1 MSQKTITIN
10 GTVYDAHTGLPIEN
24 STEAV
29 SHAETSEVSHPHRNH
44 PAHTMH
50 QKTQKSHILNRQVVK
65 SSAPVMP
72 NHTHQVV
79 QRSPHITK
87 FAPHPSGTPKAPQR
101 SMDISAVKHPMVQK
115 AHDQMARPV
124 EARPAS
130 KPSQVIKQEAISEA
144 LQKAPSHKANTK
156 EHAPK
161 RKFSR
166 MASLASASLALLLLA
181 GYFAYINMPHLSIRV
196 AAAQAGINA
205 SYPEYRPDGY
215 SLAGPIAYGEGE
227 VDMKFASNSGPQ
239 NFSIKQTKTSWDS
252 SAVQENYVKDKWGND
267 YMPYS
272 EHGLT
277 IYAHDGNAVWVNG
290 GILYTIEG
298 DAPLSAS
305 QIRSI
310 ATSL

>member
-10 GTVYDAHTGLPIEN
+10 GTVYDAHTGLPIQKSSETASN
-24 STEAV
+24 
-29 SHAETSEVSHPHRNH
+29 AESSQTAHPHRNH
-44 PAHTMH
+44 PAHAIH

-65 SSAPVMP
+65 KDAPVVQ
-72 NHTHQVV
+72 HQAKQTV

-87 FAPHPSGTPKAPQR
+87 FAPHPTGVPKAPQK
-101 SMDISAVKHPMVQK
+101 SMDISHIKHPMVQK
-115 AHDQMARPV
+115 AHNQMARP
-124 EARPAS
+124 AAKPAS
-130 KPSQVIKQEAISEA
+130 KPSHVIKQEAISEA
-144 LQKAPSHKANTK
+144 LQKAPSHKAGAK

-205 SYPEYRPDGY
+205 TYPEYKPDGY
-215 SLAGPIAYGEGE
+215 SLAGPIAYGQGE

-239 NFSIKQTKTSWDS
+239 NFSIKQTKTNWDS
-252 SAVQENYVKDKWGND
+252 SAVQENYVKDKWGDD

-277 IYAHDGNAVWVNG
+277 IYAHDGDAVWVNG

-298 DAPLSAS
+298 DAPLSSS

>member
-10 GTVYDAHTGLPIEN
+10 GTVYDAHTGLPIEKKA
-24 STEAV
+24 EAV
-29 SHAETSEVSHPHRNH
+29 SSSESVEPVHHERNH

-65 SSAPVMP
+65 KDAPVLP
-72 NHTHQVV
+72 QAHPVV
-79 QRSPHITK
+79 KRSPHITK
-87 FAPHPSGTPKAPQR
+87 FAPHPSGTPKVTPR
-101 SMDISAVKHPMVQK
+101 SMDIGPVAHPMVQK
-115 AHDQMARPV
+115 AHDQMARP
-124 EARPAS
+124 EAAKTAP
-130 KPSQVIKQEAISEA
+130 KPSQAIKQEAIAEA
-144 LQKAPSHKANTK
+144 LQKAPSHKANTG
-156 EHAPK
+156 EHK
-161 RKFSR
+161 IRRKFSR

-205 SYPEYRPDGY
+205 SYPEYKPDGY
-215 SLAGPIAYGEGE
+215 SLSGPIAYGQGE

-239 NFSIKQTKTSWDS
+239 NFSIKQTKTDWDS